1 MCVEKWTSR
10 DGTSLNLDFVKYCQV
25 YEKSRNDMNPRSMGG
40 ISLITKN
47 DRGSYYFMLL
57 ETGIIIH
64 ARQWTVLHATESV
77 IGRVNQLAADE
88 GINKIV
94 DEDILFQWNPGDPI
108 ILQPNYE
115 EVISPL
121 NHTINEE
128 PKGNV
133 GRDVIVFGEE
143 ERDIT

>member
-1 MCVEKWTSR
+1 
-10 DGTSLNLDFVKYCQV
+10 
-25 YEKSRNDMNPRSMGG
+25 MNPRSMGG
-40 ISLITKN
+40 ISLINKN